1 MQSKPSALA
10 ITASVLLVVFGT
22 SPAFGHGVI
31 PEATPVDR
39 IIQNLEARLK
49 DKPDDAEM
57 HYRLGRTHGLAF
69 ELKTDTVSVW
79 NRQDPTEIAERCW
92 QWKSDPKNEPKD
104 AQLRTHL
111 AEAIKHLSLAIQL
124 DPSPAR
130 YHMALG
136 SVLESGLPLAGK
148 IDQWPRPPAEGAAAH
163 INDYLTREINAA
175 EADPEKAK
183 TVISSLRS
191 SFKTDGGFTVRD
203 VVAATLLKRLSDPNA
218 HRAKVARD
226 LLTEDWRV
234 QMGDEYFTAM
244 AFALP
249 ADSELRDKPIWGSM
263 DCWIA
268 YDASKCY
275 LRLVKGGMIKNVPPI
290 RKAAAKAVNSSFE
303 DLPTP
308 NAITPIVF
316 PVSTDQSLGS
326 LIDSTTAVP
335 FDLDGSG
342 RPQSWPWPL
351 SSAGILVWDPTNSG
365 KITSG
370 RQLFGSVSWWI
381 FFDNGYQALDALD
394 DNRDGELTGPELK
407 GIAVWIDRNG
417 NGVSDPGEV
426 VPVES
431 FGIRSIRVRATS
443 TEDGCPANRDGL
455 VMADGRVLPTYDW
468 IAQPATSAPATSTP
482 SQPIASRLRAAP

>member
-1 MQSKPSALA
+1 MQTKTRVLVIAASALL
-10 ITASVLLVVFGT
+10 IGLSTPRV
-22 SPAFGHGVI
+22 FGHGVI
-31 PEATPVDR
+31 PESTPVDR

-92 QWKSDPKNEPKD
+92 QWRSDRKEEPHE
-104 AQLRTHL
+104 AQLRAHL
-111 AEAIKHLSLAIQL
+111 SEAIKHLSRALQL
-124 DPSPAR
+124 DPSSPH
-130 YHMALG
+130 YHMALA

-148 IDQWPRPPAEGAAAH
+148 VDQWPRPPAEGAAAH

-175 EADPEKAK
+175 ETDPEKGKA
-183 TVISSLRS
+183 VIASLRS

-203 VVAATLLKRLSDPNA
+203 VVAATLINRLSDPDA
-218 HRAKVARD
+218 KRAKTARD
-226 LLTEDWRV
+226 LLVEDWRV

-249 ADSELRDKPIWGSM
+249 QDSELREKPIWGSM
-263 DCWIA
+263 DCWVA

-275 LRLVKGGMIKNVPPI
+275 LRLLKGGLIKNVAPI

-303 DLPTP
+303 DLSTP

-316 PVSTDQSLGS
+316 PISKEQSLAS
-326 LIDSTTAVP
+326 LIDSAATVP

-342 RPQSWPWPL
+342 RPQSWPWPRAN
-351 SSAGILVWDPTNSG
+351 SGILVWDPANSG

-381 FFDNGYQALDALD
+381 FFDNGYEALDALD
-394 DNRDGELTGPELK
+394 DNRDGVLTGIELK
-407 GIAVWIDRNG
+407 GIAVWIDRNS

-426 VPVES
+426 VPVET
-431 FGIRSIRVRATS
+431 FGIRSISPRATT
-443 TEDGCPANRDGL
+443 TEDGCPANRSGI
-455 VMADGRVLPTYDW
+455 VMTDGRVLPSYDW
-468 IAQPATSAPATSTP
+468 IATPASSTAPTSPPT
-482 SQPIASRLRAAP
+482 IASRSPAP